1 MGWQLAIR
9 TPCLRAYSNYT
20 SFDKRGKEKKK
31 EKKKENQQPEATCSI
46 LRKQLACQGTTSV
59 SRDINGL
66 EFSSGMSS
74 LAKEINV
81 LE

>member
-1 MGWQLAIR
+1 MLIQI
-9 TPCLRAYSNYT
+9 THPSI
-20 SFDKRGKEKKK
+20 KEERKKKKK